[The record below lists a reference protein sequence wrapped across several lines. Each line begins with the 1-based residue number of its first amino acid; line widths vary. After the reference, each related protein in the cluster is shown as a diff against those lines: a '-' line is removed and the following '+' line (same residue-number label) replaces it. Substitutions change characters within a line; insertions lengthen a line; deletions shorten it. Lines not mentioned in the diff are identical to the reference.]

1 MSAEPWSEAMIGI
14 FTGARIKELD
24 RYTIEHEPVSSIDLV
39 ERAAAT
45 WVYEFERLYTQQRRI
60 IVFAGPGNNGAD
72 ALCAARILGENGY
85 SVDAFLFNVSGSL
98 SPECNECR
106 VRLLETSGIRLT
118 EVVDNFI
125 PPELSS
131 QTVVVDGLFGVG
143 LNRPL
148 QGGFAKVVE
157 FLNQSGAEIV
167 SIDIPSG
174 LFEEDNFGNNPNAI
188 IRATHTL
195 TFEYPKLSFLFSE
208 NADYVGKWKV
218 LNIGLSVEG
227 KQTIKTEY
235 FLNTDFD
242 ISGIIRQRPRF
253 AHKGTFGHALLIAGS
268 RGKMGA
274 ACLAAKACLR
284 SGIGLLTTHIPA
296 CGEAVMQTAVPEA
309 MVHADEK
316 TDIVCDYSSP
326 LVFQA
331 VGIGPGIGRAEGT
344 VLLVEKILS
353 APNGPLVLDA
363 DALNIIAENRSWLD
377 RLPINSI
384 LTPHSRELERLT
396 THCNTDYERLR
407 QARFLACHHHVYV
420 VLKGA
425 FSATCMPGGMVVFNN
440 TGNPGMATGGSG
452 DVLMGII
459 TGLLGSGYLP
469 ASACVLGNYIHGLAG
484 DIYAGRYSQESLI
497 ASDIIDNLGTAFRQ
511 VRD

>member
-1 MSAEPWSEAMIGI
+1 MIGI

-60 IVFAGPGNNGAD
+60 VVFAGPGNNGAD

-218 LNIGLSVEG
+218 NDQDRVFPQYRFRYIRHHPATPSFCAQRNVRPCSAHSGKSGQDGSGLSG
-227 KQTIKTEY
+227 C
-235 FLNTDFD
+235 
-242 ISGIIRQRPRF
+242 
-253 AHKGTFGHALLIAGS
+253 KGLSPKRYRSINYPYTRLW
-268 RGKMGA
+268 RG
-274 ACLAAKACLR
+274 C
-284 SGIGLLTTHIPA
+284 
-296 CGEAVMQTAVPEA
+296 
-309 MVHADEK
+309 HADR
-316 TDIVCDYSSP
+316 
-326 LVFQA
+326 
-331 VGIGPGIGRAEGT
+331 RAGGHGT
-344 VLLVEKILS
+344 C
-353 APNGPLVLDA
+353 
-363 DALNIIAENRSWLD
+363 R
-377 RLPINSI
+377 
-384 LTPHSRELERLT
+384 
-396 THCNTDYERLR
+396 
-407 QARFLACHHHVYV
+407 
-420 VLKGA
+420 
-425 FSATCMPGGMVVFNN
+425 
-440 TGNPGMATGGSG
+440 
-452 DVLMGII
+452 
-459 TGLLGSGYLP
+459 
-469 ASACVLGNYIHGLAG
+469 
-484 DIYAGRYSQESLI
+484 
-497 ASDIIDNLGTAFRQ
+497 
-511 VRD
+511 

>member
-1 MSAEPWSEAMIGI
+1 MIGI

-24 RYTIEHEPVSSIDLV
+24 RYTIEHESVSSIDLV

-60 IVFAGPGNNGAD
+60 VVFAGPGNNGAD
-72 ALCAARILGENGY
+72 ALCAARILSENGY

-118 EVVDNFI
+118 EVVDNFT

-253 AHKGTFGHALLIAGS
+253 ADKGTFGHALLIAGS
-268 RGKMGA
+268 RGRMGA
-274 ACLAAKACLR
+274 ACLAAN
-284 SGIGLLTTHIPA
+284 
-296 CGEAVMQTAVPEA
+296 
-309 MVHADEK
+309 
-316 TDIVCDYSSP
+316 IVCDYSSP

-331 VGIGPGIGRAEGT
+331 VGIGPGIGQAEGT

-353 APNGPLVLDA
+353 TPNGPLVLDA

-407 QARFLACHHHVYV
+407 QARFLACHHRVYV

>member
-1 MSAEPWSEAMIGI
+1 MIGI

-24 RYTIEHEPVSSIDLV
+24 RYTIEHEPISSVDLI
-39 ERAAAT
+39 ERAAGM
-45 WVYEFERLYTQQRRI
+45 WVYEFERLYTQQRRVV
-60 IVFAGPGNNGAD
+60 VFAGPGNNGAD
-72 ALCAARILGENGY
+72 ALCAARILNDDGY
-85 SVDAFLFNVSGSL
+85 SVEVFLFNVNGSL
-98 SPECNECR
+98 SPECNEYR
-106 VRLLETSGIRLT
+106 KQLLNSSGIRMT
-118 EVVDNFI
+118 EVVDQLTL
-125 PPELSS
+125 PELSA
-131 QTVVVDGLFGVG
+131 QTIVVDGLFGVG

-157 FLNQSGAEIV
+157 FLNQSESEIV

-208 NADYVGKWKV
+208 NADYVGTWKV

-242 ISGIIRQRPRF
+242 ISGIIRRRPRF

-274 ACLAAKACLR
+274 ACLAARACLR

-296 CGEAVMQTAVPEA
+296 CGEPIMQTAVPEA
-309 MVHADEK
+309 MVHAD
-316 TDIVCDYSSP
+316 DRADLVSDYSSP
-326 LVFQA
+326 RVYQA
-331 VGIGPGIGRAEGT
+331 VGIGPGIGKAEAT
-344 VLLVEKILS
+344 VRLVEKMLS
-353 APNGPLVLDA
+353 AVNGPLILDA
-363 DALNIIAENRSWLD
+363 DALNIIAENRGWLD

-396 THCNTDYERLR
+396 THCDTDYERLR
-407 QARFLACHHHVYV
+407 QARFLASHHHVYV

-459 TGLLGSGYLP
+459 TGLLGSGYPP

-484 DIYAGRYSQESLI
+484 DIYAGRYSEESLV
-497 ASDIIDNLGTAFRQ
+497 ASDLIDNLGTAFRQ

>member
-1 MSAEPWSEAMIGI
+1 MIGI

-296 CGEAVMQTAVPEA
+296 CG
-309 MVHADEK
+309 
-316 TDIVCDYSSP
+316 
-326 LVFQA
+326 
-331 VGIGPGIGRAEGT
+331 
-344 VLLVEKILS
+344 
-353 APNGPLVLDA
+353 
-363 DALNIIAENRSWLD
+363 
-377 RLPINSI
+377 
-384 LTPHSRELERLT
+384 
-396 THCNTDYERLR
+396 
-407 QARFLACHHHVYV
+407 
-420 VLKGA
+420 
-425 FSATCMPGGMVVFNN
+425 
-440 TGNPGMATGGSG
+440 
-452 DVLMGII
+452 
-459 TGLLGSGYLP
+459 
-469 ASACVLGNYIHGLAG
+469 
-484 DIYAGRYSQESLI
+484 
-497 ASDIIDNLGTAFRQ
+497 
-511 VRD
+511 